1 MRIAVI
7 GAGAV
12 GGAIA
17 ALLER
22 AGHDIEVTAR
32 GQHLAAIRDGGIRLD
47 GAWGEYT
54 ADVTAN
60 EQLTR
65 GAEMVI
71 VATKASD
78 ATAAIASNIPMLR
91 DVPVIVIQ
99 NGLAAMAAASA
110 ASPHSDIVGGLAT
123 FATSHL
129 SPGRITVTT
138 AGPLYL
144 GVLDDDRDVPARYAA
159 NVLAEVVP
167 TTVVPNFIGAQWT
180 KLVINQVNALP
191 AITGLSVQAVI
202 ADNGLRRIMTAS
214 MRENVRL
221 GIASG
226 IRFENL
232 QGLSHGGLQ
241 LFAAMPLSV
250 GQILPLVMS
259 RRIGA
264 TPNPGSTLQSIRRG
278 QPTEIDYLNGAVA
291 DAAQALGRR
300 APVNS
305 ALVELVHEVE
315 ASGEFITPAQ
325 VMERAHPDRA

>member
-1 MRIAVI
+1 MNIAVI

-17 ALLER
+17 ALLQR

-32 GQHLAAIRDGGIRLD
+32 GQHLAAIRDDGIRLD
-47 GAWGEYT
+47 GAWGAYT
-54 ADVTAN
+54 ADVMAN
-60 EQLTR
+60 EHLTR
-65 GAEMVI
+65 GAEIVI

-91 DVPVIVIQ
+91 GIPVIVIQ

-110 ASPHSDIVGGLAT
+110 ASPRSDIVGGLAA
-123 FATSHL
+123 FATSYL

-138 AGPLYL
+138 AGSLYL
-144 GVLDDDRDVPARYAA
+144 GVLDDDSDVPARYAA
-159 NVLAEVVP
+159 NVLAEVLP

-202 ADNGLRRIMTAS
+202 AHDGLRRIMTAS
-214 MRENVRL
+214 MRENVRT

-232 QGLSHGGLQ
+232 QGLSHGGLR
-241 LFAAMPLSV
+241 LVAAMPLSI
-250 GQILPLVMS
+250 GQILPLLMS
-259 RRIGA
+259 RRIGT

-278 QPTEIDYLNGAVA
+278 QRTEIDYLNGAVA
-291 DAAQALGRR
+291 DAAQALGRH

-325 VMERAHPDRA
+325 VMERADPDRA

>member
-1 MRIAVI
+1 MQIAVI

-22 AGHDIEVTAR
+22 AGHDVEVTAR
-32 GQHLAAIRDGGIRLD
+32 GQHLAAIRDDGIRLD
-47 GAWGEYT
+47 GAWGQYT
-54 ADVTAN
+54 ADVLAN

-78 ATAAIASNIPMLR
+78 ARAAIASNIPMLR
-91 DVPVIVIQ
+91 GVPVIVIQ
-99 NGLAAMAAASA
+99 NGLAAMTAASA
-110 ASPHSDIVGGLAT
+110 ASPRSDIVGGLAT

-144 GVLDDDRDVPARYAA
+144 GVLDGDSDVPARYAA
-159 NVLAEVVP
+159 NVLAEVLP
-167 TTVVPNFIGAQWT
+167 TIVVPNFSGAQWT

-202 ADNGLRRIMTAS
+202 AHRGLRRIMTAS
-214 MRENVRL
+214 MRENVRT

-232 QGLSHGGLQ
+232 QGLSHGGLR

-250 GQILPLVMS
+250 GQILPLLMS
-259 RRIGA
+259 RHIGA

-325 VMERAHPDRA
+325 VMVRADPDRA